1 MAKRRVEA
9 VIFDMDGL
17 MIDSEPLWH
26 VAEQKAFAAAGV
38 TLSEEDCLETTGLRI
53 EEVVAHHACNHPWG
67 DDPPQSE
74 LVEQIVSTMIG
85 LVKSQ
90 PKPMKGLEAALQF
103 VESLQLSVP
112 LAVASSSHMAL
123 IEASLEG
130 LGVRDRFAHLFSAEN
145 EAYGKPHPGVY
156 ISAATALGVDPTRCL
171 AFEDSLNGV
180 LAAKAAR
187 MTCIAVPEVHNQV
200 DPRFAIA
207 DRKLSSLEELTPE
220 LWWGLVEPPPS
231 AADTTSAL

>member
-26 VAEQKAFAAAGV
+26 LAEQKAFAAAGI

-53 EEVVAHHACNHPWG
+53 EEVVAHHARNRPWG
-67 DDPPQSE
+67 DTPPQAE
-74 LVEQIVSTMIG
+74 VVTQIVSTMIE

-103 VESLQLSVP
+103 VESLQLGVP

-145 EAYGKPHPGVY
+145 EEYGKPHPGVY
-156 ISAATALGVDPTRCL
+156 ISAAKALGVDPTRCL
-171 AFEDSLNGV
+171 ALEDSLNGV

-187 MTCIAVPEVHNQV
+187 MACIAVPEAHNQA
-200 DPRFAIA
+200 DPRFAVA
-207 DRKLSSLEELTPE
+207 DRQLASLEELNAE
-220 LWWGLVEPPPS
+220 LWGELVEAPQS
-231 AADTTSAL
+231 LL